1 MTPVATI
8 SGGLMT
14 IAVFVLVDHARPD
27 GRAYTYRWPTSAYAE
42 QRFKTSAEAVRVDV
56 LVKVGNRPL
65 GGLTAADFDLR
76 DRGVPQHIY
85 SVSFEDVPLSVMIA
99 LDASDSL
106 KGQAI
111 HDLRDAASAAAG
123 LLRPDDRAALLTF
136 THRLSLH
143 TPWTNDHAQ
152 IGAALV
158 NVEPSGATSLH
169 DVAYTALT
177 LKDDQP
183 GRALVLLF
191 SDGHDTASWLP
202 GVSVIEAAHRS
213 EAVVYAVGLTSPYVR
228 APGYRLDFRSGPQPA
243 PENMAPRVLAEPLL
257 PALADQT
264 GGKFLTTD
272 RSDKLRE
279 TFVQIVNEFR
289 TRYLLTYTPRG
300 VDVGGWHP
308 IDVRLKGRRGT
319 ITARRGYLK

>member
-1 MTPVATI
+1 MTTASAI
-8 SGGLMT
+8 GGALMT
-14 IAVFVLVDHARPD
+14 IAFMALVDHARP
-27 GRAYTYRWPTSAYAE
+27 AASAYG
-42 QRFKTSAEAVRVDV
+42 QRFKTSAEAIRVDV

-65 GGLTAADFDLR
+65 GGLMAGDFDLR
-76 DRGVPQHIY
+76 DRGVVQRVD
-85 SVSFEDVPLSVMIA
+85 SVAFEDVPLSVMIA

-106 KGQAI
+106 QGQAI
-111 HDLRDAASAAAG
+111 QDLRDAASAAAG
-123 LLRPDDRAALLTF
+123 LLQPDDRAALLTF

-143 TPWTNDHAQ
+143 APWTHDHAQ
-152 IGAALV
+152 IGAALR

-177 LKDDQP
+177 LRDDQP

-202 GVSVIEAAHRS
+202 GVSVIQAAHRS
-213 EAVVYAVGLTSPYVR
+213 EAVVYAVGLTSPHTQ
-228 APGYRLDFRSGPQPA
+228 APGYRLDFRSGPQPP

-257 PALADQT
+257 PALADET

-272 RSDKLRE
+272 RSDKLRD
-279 TFVQIVNEFR
+279 TFVQVVNEFR

-300 VDVGGWHP
+300 VDAGGWHP
-308 IDVRLKGRRGT
+308 IEVRVKGHRASVS
-319 ITARRGYLK
+319 ARRGYLK